1 MKIERTNERL
11 SISLKNGE
19 GFDLFVQGVF
29 YIKKGDGIKTVILS
43 AEDLRAVLSTMNHPL
58 ARLALNALDAERYA
72 QMAERPRWL
81 VYEAD
86 SGNSFNTLLEVE
98 GAARVEF
105 VNGKVVWFDPKEG
118 DK

>member
-1 MKIERTNERL
+1 
-11 SISLKNGE
+11 
-19 GFDLFVQGVF
+19 
-29 YIKKGDGIKTVILS
+29 
-43 AEDLRAVLSTMNHPL
+43 
-58 ARLALNALDAERYA
+58 
-72 QMAERPRWL
+72 MAEHPRWL